1 MVKGK
6 GAKYANGNYKNQQKA
21 YNNTDHGRKLITDA
35 VKADRKSKKDGTGK
49 KGDNKDNA
57 HVGKNR
63 TVLTSEY
70 QNRAGKGVHK
80 RRKPRRT
87 R

>member
-21 YNNTDHGRKLITDA
+21 YNNTKYGRGLITRA
-35 VKADRKSKKDGTGK
+35 VEADRKSKKDGTGK

-80 RRKPRRT
+80 RRKPRK
-87 R
+87 